1 MICLRATP
9 FPARHYR
16 SASFHA
22 RWILGIALLCTAIA
36 QAALRPFE
44 IRSAFVE
51 PADHVYVLSARLDFD
66 LPEGA
71 QQAIQDGA
79 ALTLDLDI
87 AVNRQRKL
95 WFDDTVALLEQRYE
109 VVYHALTERYLVRNL
124 NSGEQS
130 VHATLADAL
139 ESLAQVQRLPVLD
152 QTLVQPQRRYEV
164 SLRARLDVHNI
175 PEVLRFVLFWVS
187 DWRQQ
192 TDWYTWPLKF

>member
-1 MICLRATP
+1 MFRACWV
-9 FPARHYR
+9 
-16 SASFHA
+16 S
-22 RWILGIALLCTAIA
+22 GIALLFAVIA
-36 QAALRPFE
+36 SAASRPFE

-51 PADHVYVLSARLDFD
+51 PADHVYVLSAHLDFD
-66 LPEGA
+66 LPDGA

-87 AVNRQRKL
+87 TVNRQRKL
-95 WFDDTVALLEQRYE
+95 WFDDTVASLEQRYE

-152 QTLVQPQRRYEV
+152 QTLVLPDRRYEV
-164 SLRARLDVHNI
+164 SLRARMDVHNI
-175 PEVLRFVLFWVS
+175 PEMLRFILFWVS